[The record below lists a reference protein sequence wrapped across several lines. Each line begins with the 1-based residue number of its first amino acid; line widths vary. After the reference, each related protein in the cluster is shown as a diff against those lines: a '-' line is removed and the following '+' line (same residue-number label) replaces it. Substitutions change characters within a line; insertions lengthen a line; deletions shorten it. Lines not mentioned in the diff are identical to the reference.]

1 MVLAGGKGTRLYPLT
16 AYRSKPSV
24 PFGGI
29 YRIIDFVLSNLVNSG
44 IKSIYVLT
52 QFKSQSLTE
61 HLQTA
66 WAGTNLRP
74 GNFCLPVPAQMQT
87 PGEIW
92 YSGTADA
99 IAQNIN
105 LIRDT
110 QPDLVCIFGG
120 DNIYIM
126 DVRAML
132 KTHVKTE
139 ADVTIAAIPVP
150 KAEASRFG
158 VMEVDLEGRVIGF
171 HEKVP
176 NPPTIPG
183 DPARC
188 YASMGN
194 YVFSRAI
201 LEKMLLEDQAE
212 AGSSH
217 DFGKDIL
224 PKMVAAG
231 FRVQAYDFQTN
242 WVPGWEPD
250 VANTYW
256 RDVGTLE
263 AYYESSL
270 GLKDVVP
277 HLDIYNERHF
287 TGNRDLGLVGQPVR
301 ARPPRTGAQLR
312 DRRGVGR
319 LRRLRAGARLP
330 RETGDSRQV
339 RRDQGRRAGRLRR
352 RRRPCQGLPR
362 DRERD
367 HRRAE
372 AARRASLRVGE
383 SVARLRRALDVRSS
397 TWSEVGRR
405 QTTSNPEL
413 PTQLAATRLRRA
425 FDV

>member
-224 PKMVAAG
+224 PSRTSRTPIGATWG
-231 FRVQAYDFQTN
+231 
-242 WVPGWEPD
+242 P
-250 VANTYW
+250 W
-256 RDVGTLE
+256 RPTTSR
-263 AYYESSL
+263 AWASRMSSPTWTSTTRNGPSTRL
-270 GLKDVVP
+270 G
-277 HLDIYNERHF
+277 
-287 TGNRDLGLVGQPVR
+287 
-301 ARPPRTGAQLR
+301 
-312 DRRGVGR
+312 
-319 LRRLRAGARLP
+319 
-330 RETGDSRQV
+330 
-339 RRDQGRRAGRLRR
+339 RR
-352 RRRPCQGLPR
+352 RRRRSSCTTPR
-362 DRERD
+362 G
-367 HRRAE
+367 AS
-372 AARRASLRVGE
+372 ARRGCASFHRE
-383 SVARLRRALDVRSS
+383 
-397 TWSEVGRR
+397 
-405 QTTSNPEL
+405 P
-413 PTQLAATRLRRA
+413 
-425 FDV
+425 

>member
-1 MVLAGGKGTRLYPLT
+1 MRKRVLAMILAGGKGTRLYPLT

-29 YRIIDFVLSNLVNSG
+29 YRIIDFVLSNMLNSG

-66 WAGTNLRP
+66 WAAPNLRP

-92 YSGTADA
+92 YAGTADA

-110 QPDLVCIFGG
+110 QPDLVAIFGG
-120 DNIYIM
+120 DHIYIM
-126 DVRAML
+126 DVRPML
-132 KTHVKTE
+132 KLHTRSE

-150 KAEASRFG
+150 REEASRFG
-158 VMEVDLEGRVIGF
+158 VMEVDGDGRVVGF

-183 DPARC
+183 DPEHC

-194 YVFSRAI
+194 YVFSRPI

-212 AGSSH
+212 AETSH

-224 PKMVAAG
+224 PKMVATG
-231 FRVQAYDFQTN
+231 FRVLAYDFQTN
-242 WVPGWEPD
+242 WVPGWEEGVP
-250 VANTYW
+250 NTYW
-256 RDVGTLE
+256 RDVGTLDS
-263 AYYESSL
+263 YYHASL

-277 HLDIYNERHF
+277 HLDIYNEEWPIHAAGSSAAPAKFVHDTEGRVGAARMCVISPGTVISGSSVSHSV
-287 TGNRDLGLVGQPVR
+287 LG
-301 ARPPRTGAQLR
+301 
-312 DRRGVGR
+312 RGVRVHSFATVEDSVIFDGCELER
-319 LRRLRAGARLP
+319 GCHVKRAILDKYVVIKAGERVGFDA
-330 RETGDSRQV
+330 EED
-339 RRDQGRRAGRLRR
+339 RAKGYHVTESGITVVPKRPVV
-352 RRRPCQGLPR
+352 RPC
-362 DRERD
+362 
-367 HRRAE
+367 
-372 AARRASLRVGE
+372 
-383 SVARLRRALDVRSS
+383 SVVDL
-397 TWSEVGRR
+397 
-405 QTTSNPEL
+405 
-413 PTQLAATRLRRA
+413 
-425 FDV
+425 